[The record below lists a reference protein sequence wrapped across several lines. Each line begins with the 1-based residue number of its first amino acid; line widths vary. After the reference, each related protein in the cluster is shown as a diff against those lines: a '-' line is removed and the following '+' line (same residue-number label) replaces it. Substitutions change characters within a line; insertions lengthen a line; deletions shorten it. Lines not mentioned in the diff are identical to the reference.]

1 MAAPAATAR
10 RRLRHERDA
19 MPVRRRRLAG
29 IIAIA
34 ARGAPRPTPETTM
47 RTITTWALP
56 LLLAAT
62 LAAQQRQAP
71 PTPKSPAAAE
81 RYAALQAEQKK
92 LTDEWMAKVKAMSA
106 EAEAAKKDGKPM
118 PAMPMRPD
126 TSAIGKQALAAAKE
140 MTDGDDAVPFL
151 LMVVNADRSA
161 AADALSLLG
170 DKYADHPATAQIGPM
185 IGFLP
190 RIVGEDKAPAIAEKF
205 ARSGNADVRGWAVFA
220 KHEKTIETADR
231 EGDAYQGAK
240 SELVKVAE
248 LAASADLKDRV
259 RQAIDTREK
268 YGVGIV
274 APDIEGTDLDGVAFK
289 LSDYRGKVVFLDFW
303 GDW

>member
-1 MAAPAATAR
+1 
-10 RRLRHERDA
+10 
-19 MPVRRRRLAG
+19 
-29 IIAIA
+29 
-34 ARGAPRPTPETTM
+34 M
-47 RTITTWALP
+47 RTIPMWALP

-62 LAAQQRQAP
+62 LTAQQRPAQP
-71 PTPKSPAAAE
+71 KPKSPAAAE

-92 LTDEWMAKVKAMSA
+92 LNDEWMAKVKARMA
-106 EAEAAKKDGKPM
+106 EAEAAEKDGKPV

-151 LMVVNADRSA
+151 LMVVNADRA
-161 AADALSLLG
+161 AAAEALALLG
-170 DKYADHPATAQIGPM
+170 EKYADHPATAQIGSL

-205 ARSGNADVRGWAVFA
+205 AKSSNPDVRGWAVFA
-220 KHEKTIETADR
+220 KHEKAIETADR

-240 SELVKVAE
+240 SELVKIAE
-248 LAASADLKDRV
+248 LAASEDLKDRI
-259 RQAIDTREK
+259 REAIDTREK
-268 YGVGIV
+268 HGAGNV
-274 APDIEGTDLDGVAFK
+274 APDIAGTDLDGVAFK

>member
-1 MAAPAATAR
+1 
-10 RRLRHERDA
+10 
-19 MPVRRRRLAG
+19 
-29 IIAIA
+29 
-34 ARGAPRPTPETTM
+34 M
-47 RTITTWALP
+47 RSIMKWALP

-62 LAAQQRQAP
+62 LAAQQRPSQP
-71 PTPKSPAAAE
+71 KPKSPAAAE
-81 RYAALQAEQKK
+81 QYAALQAEQKK
-92 LTDEWMAKVKAMSA
+92 LNDEWRKQVQAMRA
-106 EAEAAKKDGKPM
+106 EAEAAKKDGKPA

-126 TSAIGKQALAAAKE
+126 TSAIGKQALAAAKT

-151 LMVVNADRSA
+151 LMVVNADRGSA
-161 AADALSLLG
+161 AEALSLLG

-205 ARSGNADVRGWAVFA
+205 AKSGNADVRGWAVFA

-231 EGDAYQGAK
+231 EGDVYQGAK
-240 SELVKVAE
+240 SELVKIAE
-248 LAASADLKDRV
+248 LAASADLKERI
-259 RQAIDTREK
+259 REAIDTREK
-268 YGVGIV
+268 YGAGNV

>member
-1 MAAPAATAR
+1 
-10 RRLRHERDA
+10 
-19 MPVRRRRLAG
+19 
-29 IIAIA
+29 
-34 ARGAPRPTPETTM
+34 M
-47 RTITTWALP
+47 RTITKWALP

-62 LAAQQRQAP
+62 LAAQQRPPQ

-81 RYAALQAEQKK
+81 RYAALQAEQKQ
-92 LTDEWMAKVKAMSA
+92 LNDEWMKQVQAMRA
-106 EAEAAKKDGKPM
+106 EAEAAKKDGKPA

-151 LMVVNADRSA
+151 LAVGADRA
-161 AADALSLLG
+161 GAADALALLG
-170 DKYADHPATAQIGPM
+170 EKFADHPATAQIGSL

-190 RIVGEDKAPAIAEKF
+190 RIVGEEKAPAIAEKF
-205 ARSGNADVRGWAVFA
+205 AKSANADVRGWAVFA

-231 EGDAYQGAK
+231 ESDLYQGAK
-240 SELVKVAE
+240 SELTKIVE
-248 LAASADLKDRV
+248 LASNADLKDRI
-259 RQAIDTREK
+259 REAIDTREK
-268 YGVGIV
+268 FGVGNV
-274 APDIEGTDLDGVAFK
+274 APDIAGADLDGVAFK

>member
-1 MAAPAATAR
+1 
-10 RRLRHERDA
+10 
-19 MPVRRRRLAG
+19 
-29 IIAIA
+29 
-34 ARGAPRPTPETTM
+34 M
-47 RTITTWALP
+47 RTITKWALP

-62 LAAQQRQAP
+62 LAAQQRPPQ

-81 RYAALQAEQKK
+81 RYAALQAEQTK
-92 LTDEWMAKVKAMSA
+92 LSDEWMAKVKAMAA
-106 EAEAAKKDGKPM
+106 EAEAAKKDGKPA

-151 LMVVNADRSA
+151 LLAVGADRA
-161 AADALSLLG
+161 GAADALALLG
-170 DKYADHPATAQIGPM
+170 EKFADHPATAQIGSL

-190 RIVGEDKAPAIAEKF
+190 RIVGEEKAPAIAEKF
-205 ARSGNADVRGWAVFA
+205 AKSANADVRGWAVFA

-231 EGDAYQGAK
+231 ESDLYQGAK
-240 SELVKVAE
+240 SELTKIVE
-248 LAASADLKDRV
+248 LASNADLKDRI
-259 RQAIDTREK
+259 REAIDTREK
-268 YGVGIV
+268 FGVGVV